1 MTTKA
6 GTVKELKK
14 TDQQSRSGWGGRRKG
29 AGAPPGNTNAVKH
42 GERSRRAFFP
52 LDGADDLPP
61 LVRNRV
67 RNLLLAERFG
77 QLLKANPEPG
87 TEQWREMALIHGLM
101 GRHTD
106 EIMRLEL
113 MRARVSLK
121 QVRQAKRDLRRIK
134 RKTPTKGA

>member
-1 MTTKA
+1 M
-6 GTVKELKK
+6 KK
-14 TDQQSRSGWGGRRKG
+14 TRQQSRLGWGGRRKG

-52 LDGADDLPP
+52 LEGDDDLSP
-61 LVRNRV
+61 LLRNRV

-87 TEQWREMALIHGLM
+87 TEQWREMTLIHGLM
-101 GRHTD
+101 GLHTD

-113 MRARVSLK
+113 MQAKTGLK
-121 QVRQAKRDLRRIK
+121 QVRHVKRDLRRIK
-134 RKTPTKGA
+134 KQDTENR